1 MIKRLKKRKKLN
13 RYDKFEKN
21 FYKKVQRGYIKMAQ
35 KKPKKYF
42 IVNSN
47 LEIKSNEKLI
57 INKVKDLI

>member
-1 MIKRLKKRKKLN
+1 
-13 RYDKFEKN
+13 
-21 FYKKVQRGYIKMAQ
+21 MAR

-57 INKVKDLI
+57 MNKVKDLI

>member
-1 MIKRLKKRKKLN
+1 
-13 RYDKFEKN
+13 
-21 FYKKVQRGYIKMAQ
+21 MAQ